1 MSSSVGSK
9 LKIMAVVCHPADAI
23 DGAGGTLSLH
33 VQKGD
38 DVAVVVCTHGVDTHD
53 LQRSDTIRFSR
64 KAKVASV
71 KTAIENKENEVRK
84 GLKILGVTDV
94 RFLRFE
100 DSLLLAD
107 RTLIEAV
114 AQQLAEFQP
123 HILITHNPQE
133 QLGIADI
140 GHAQSAIAS
149 LKARTLANGKKFLK
163 KQCDREFPMQIFFME
178 MNGETTLLTAL
189 GRRWGNVLID
199 ITSVIQKKVEALE
212 CINSQY
218 YSGHLARKC
227 LEDTNGEMGKNWCVP
242 YAEAFEALNPHI
254 YDHLPAN
261 EYLKKLYET
270 KTGDRYTNM
279 RIML

>member
-1 MSSSVGSK
+1 MSNSADSK

-33 VQKGD
+33 AQKGD

-53 LQRSDTIRFSR
+53 LRRSDTIRFSR
-64 KAKVASV
+64 KTKIASV

-100 DSLLLAD
+100 DLLLLAD

-133 QLGIADI
+133 ELGIADI

-149 LKARTLANGKKFLK
+149 LKARAMANSKRFLK
-163 KQCDREFPMQIFFME
+163 KQCGRRFPAQIFFMA
-178 MNGETTLLTAL
+178 MNGETTLLSTL
-189 GRRWGNVLID
+189 GRRYGNVLID
-199 ITSVIQKKVEALE
+199 ITSVIQKKVEAMDCL
-212 CINSQY
+212 NSQY
-218 YSGHLARKC
+218 YPGNLARKC
-227 LEDTNGEMGKNWCVP
+227 LEDINGDMGMHWCLP
-242 YAEAFEALNPHI
+242 YAEAFEAMNPHI
-254 YDHLPAN
+254 YNCLPAN
-261 EYLKKLYET
+261 EYLLKFAGT
-270 KTGDRYTNM
+270 KVSIQSNM